1 MNSDF
6 LVGKLIDNRYEI
18 HEVIGQGGMAT
29 VYRAKCRVLNRFVAI
44 KVLKQSLKQD
54 AEVIKRFNTESRA
67 AAKLSHPNIVQ
78 VFDVGDSHGLDY
90 IVMEF
95 VEGVTLSDYI
105 KNNGPLPWEKAC
117 DYALQIASALSC
129 AHANHV
135 IHRDIKPHNILV
147 GKDGI
152 VKVADFGIAQAA
164 TNETVVAG
172 KGGMGSIRYSSPEQ
186 VRGGFTDEQSDLYS
200 LGVVLYEMLTG
211 KVPFDGE
218 NPVSIAL
225 MKIEKEPIDCK
236 TYNRYIPDRIAKF
249 TMKAI
254 AKDRHTRFQTA
265 EEMIT
270 ALEGFTGSVVRGKD
284 DDQDIRG
291 RKKKMDK
298 ATKYIIYAICGVIAL
313 FIGTYAFMSSGTQE
327 YEVPDLTNM
336 TVEEAE
342 DALRRINLR
351 LDGNIKYEENE
362 EVEKGLVFDQNPGIS
377 QFVKKGRKI
386 KITVSS
392 GSSEEAIETVK
403 VMDVENLQK
412 EEAIAKLEDAG
423 FKCDVVEEYSDTIQ
437 YGYVIRQSPSPH
449 TILEKGSKVTLHV
462 SADIEPPVEK
472 NTKVPKLIGYTASQ
486 ATALLEQAGL
496 SIGTVLSEESTKEA
510 GKIITQ
516 LPAEGTEVEKG
527 TAVSVV
533 VSSGASTPEPT
544 LSPEDT
550 QTPTVPPAQTSTSTV
565 SPVQTP
571 APGNNPTQAP
581 IDQGT
586 PSVKER
592 VLTINI
598 PENANDVVT
607 VEVMVGGKQTYS
619 RKHNKSEGTI
629 DIPVQ
634 STEDTAV
641 QVYIDEKLVVNRVID
656 F

>member
-1 MNSDF
+1 MNSEY

-18 HEVIGQGGMAT
+18 HEIIGRGGMAT

-44 KVLKQSLKQD
+44 KVLKPSLKQD
-54 AEVIKRFNTESRA
+54 AEVIRRFNTESRA

-90 IVMEF
+90 IVMEL
-95 VEGVTLSDYI
+95 VDGVTLSDYI
-105 KNNGPLPWEKAC
+105 QKNGPLSWEKAC

-147 GKDGI
+147 GRDGI

-164 TNETVVAG
+164 TNDTMVAG

-225 MKIEKEPIDCK
+225 MKIEKEPTDCK
-236 TYNRYIPDRIAKF
+236 VYNSYIPERIAKF

-254 AKDRHTRFQTA
+254 ARDRHARFQSA
-265 EEMIT
+265 EEMIA
-270 ALEGFTGSVVRGKD
+270 ALEGFIGSGARGKD
-284 DDQDIRG
+284 DISG
-291 RKKKMDK
+291 TGGNKKKMDK
-298 ATKYIIYAICGVIAL
+298 ATKYIIYAIAGVIAM

-342 DALRRINLR
+342 DALRRTNLR
-351 LDGNIKYEENE
+351 LDGNIKYEESE
-362 EVEKGLVFDQNPGIS
+362 DVEKGLVINQNPGIS

-392 GSSEEAIETVK
+392 GTSEGEIETVK
-403 VMDVENLQK
+403 VIDVENLEK
-412 EEAIAKLEDAG
+412 EKAVAKLEDEG
-423 FKCDVVEEYSDTIQ
+423 FKCDVVEEYSETIQ
-437 YGYVIRQSPSPH
+437 YGYVIRQSPSPY
-449 TILEKGSKVTLHV
+449 TILEKGSKVTIYV
-462 SADIEPPVEK
+462 SADVEPPVDRK
-472 NTKVPKLIGYTASQ
+472 TKVPRLVGYTASQ

-496 SIGTVLSEESTKEA
+496 SLGTVLSEESTEEA

-516 LPAEGTEVEKG
+516 LPSDGTEVERG
-527 TAVSVV
+527 STVSVV
-533 VSSGASTPEPT
+533 VSSGSSTPEPT
-544 LSPEDT
+544 QDT
-550 QTPTVPPAQTSTSTV
+550 TPTPTVPPVHTQ
-565 SPVQTP
+565 SPIQTP
-571 APGNNPTQAP
+571 TPGHNPTQAP
-581 IDQGT
+581 IDPVT
-586 PSVKER
+586 PSVKEKI
-592 VLTINI
+592 LTINI
-598 PENANDVVT
+598 PDSANDVVT
-607 VEVMVGGKQTYS
+607 VEVVVGGVKTYS
-619 RKHNKSEGTI
+619 RKHNKSEVTV
-629 DIPVQ
+629 DIPVKA
-634 STEDTAV
+634 TEDTAV
-641 QVYIDEKLVVNRVID
+641 QVYIDEKLVVNKVIN